1 MLSLATLAVAVVGT
15 GYFVKFTDE
24 NWKWKLLMIALT
36 LGSLVFQF
44 VIPIHF
50 LIPLVTQTVVGIWVL
65 IYWKHTG

>member
-1 MLSLATLAVAVVGT
+1 MLSLVTLAVAVVGT